1 MGQAHHRLPKVREI
15 SEHAGVSRATVDRV
29 INKRPGVQAHT
40 RRHVLSVID
49 ELTRQVPG
57 ATSDSA
63 DDLLHFDF
71 IIPDHGNAFLSEQAR
86 QLRIYAQQLGTVSLS
101 IHHPDTAGEDDIVA
115 ALQRLAPGARAV
127 GLIGL
132 DSRKVRAAV
141 RELCSRN
148 IPVVTLA
155 SDIRNVPRTAY
166 VGIDNHA
173 AGRLAGYLT
182 GRMLKQPRGKIG
194 LVLGSRAYFGHEER
208 EMGFRSVLREQFPA
222 LRIVEECEVHE
233 DAGQA
238 YRKVREILSA
248 HPDLGAVYCI
258 GAGQSGVAEA
268 LIDCGC
274 AESVMFIGHGLSTD
288 TRHHLVN
295 GVMDVI
301 IEESAA
307 DEARL
312 AIDCLMA
319 ALRHSGDIRPAAI
332 PVHAI
337 FRENLPAET

>member
-1 MGQAHHRLPKVREI
+1 MGQANRQLPKVREI

-49 ELTRQVPG
+49 ELTCQRTG
-57 ATSDSA
+57 ATA
-63 DDLLHFDF
+63 DTAEDLLHLDF
-71 IIPDHGNAFLSEQAR
+71 IIPDHGNAFLLEQAH
-86 QLRIYAQQLGTVSLS
+86 QLQSYAQQLGTVSLS
-101 IHHPDTAGEDDIVA
+101 IHHPDTASEDEIVA
-115 ALQRLAPGARAV
+115 VLQRIAPTTQAV

-132 DSRKVRAAV
+132 DSRKVREAV
-141 RELCSRN
+141 RKLGSRD

-182 GRMLKQPRGKIG
+182 GRMLNRPKGKIG

-208 EMGFRSVLREQFPA
+208 EMGFRSILREQFPT
-222 LRIVEECEVHE
+222 LRIVEECEVQE
-233 DAGQA
+233 NADLA
-238 YRKVREILSA
+238 YREVSKILSV
-248 HPDLGAVYCI
+248 HPDLDAIYCI
-258 GAGQSGVAEA
+258 GAGQSGVAKA

-274 AESVMFIGHGLSTD
+274 GASVMFIGHGLSTD
-288 TRHHLVN
+288 TRNHLVN
-295 GVMDVI
+295 GVMDAI

-312 AIDCLMA
+312 AIECLVA
-319 ALRHSGDIRPAAI
+319 ALRHSGDINPTAI
-332 PVHAI
+332 PIHAI